1 MRQSLFSPLPSIV
14 KIRFSWYTLFLKHGL
29 VHKTTDFL
37 QKGMP
42 D

>member
-14 KIRFSWYTLFLKHGL
+14 KIRFSWYTLLLKHGL
-29 VHKTTDFL
+29 VLKAAELL